1 MIRPDYSIYLIV
13 LVILS
18 ACQPD
23 DPARLYRP
31 LILQYVN
38 IWNTGDFTGIEAL
51 LHPDFELRMTPKFE
65 AEAGIELFKENVS
78 SWRQAYPDFTIRLD
92 ELVFA
97 ESAVSARW
105 TITATNTGEG
115 RHPSTGKAIEV
126 LGLSIIHVLD
136 GKIKDE
142 WIASNNLYWLQQL
155 GFTLKTPFES
165 ESP

>member
-1 MIRPDYSIYLIV
+1 MSISRHAKFLLFV
-13 LVILS
+13 LLLTG
-18 ACQPD
+18 CRPD
-23 DPARLYRP
+23 DPAILYRP

-38 IWNTGDFTGIEAL
+38 IWNTGDFTEIEEL

-65 AEAGIELFKENVS
+65 AETGIELFKENVS
-78 SWRQAYPDFTIRLD
+78 LWRQAYRDFTIRLD

-97 ESAVSARW
+97 ESAVSVRW

-115 RHPSTGKAIEV
+115 RHPPTGQAIEV
-126 LGLSIIHVLD
+126 AGISIIHLLD